1 MKSISIPP
9 NLGGV
14 LHIEDFRVH
23 QAIKGRAQGL
33 LGPWQQKH
41 SAVALNLSI
50 EAESSQEPEQ
60 TPPLMHTYTDPLL
73 LTLHSVK
80 GSTTSP
86 NSGPAMDKQE
96 TLHIQIIT
104 DV

>member
-1 MKSISIPP
+1 MAAEAFS
-9 NLGGV
+9 
-14 LHIEDFRVH
+14 
-23 QAIKGRAQGL
+23 
-33 LGPWQQKH
+33 
-41 SAVALNLSI
+41 VALDLDLST

-60 TPPLMHTYTDPLL
+60 TPHSRHTYTDPLL

-80 GSTTSP
+80 DSTTSP
-86 NSGPAMDKQE
+86 NSGPAKDKQE